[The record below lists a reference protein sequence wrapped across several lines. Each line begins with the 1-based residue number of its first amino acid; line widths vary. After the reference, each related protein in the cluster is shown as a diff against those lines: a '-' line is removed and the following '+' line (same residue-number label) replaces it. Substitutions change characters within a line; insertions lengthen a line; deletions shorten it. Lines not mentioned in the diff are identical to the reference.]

1 MIEHYIQHEPT
12 NMNVRG
18 GVKSVTVYM
27 TNEERYRLVNSIYS
41 NPKRLTV
48 AYFIL
53 SSKQC
58 TSEQII
64 EATGFNKSTVSQII
78 SEMVASGAASIAES
92 SIDGRSFFI
101 SLTEVGKKLL
111 RF

>member
-1 MIEHYIQHEPT
+1 
-12 NMNVRG
+12 MNNTAHTYHNKLAYC
-18 GVKSVTVYM
+18 GVSTRRDM

-64 EATGFNKSTVSQII
+64 EATGFNKSTVSHIV
-78 SEMVASGAASIAES
+78 SEMVAAGAASITES
-92 SIDGRSFFI
+92 DIDGRSFFI